1 MYLRL
6 QDAREQRLRVLTKNI
21 RSAHANKPKG
31 GSGQHGAWQ
40 NSEPYALDNSRALA
54 HVGPLALSLLHL
66 QKWGRSARSFS
77 HSCYPNKWVF
87 RTDEA
92 LVLAALEKPM
102 SLNCEDY

>member
-31 GSGQHGAWQ
+31 RSGQHGAWQ
-40 NSEPYALDNSRALA
+40 NSQPYTLVNSRALA
-54 HVGPLALSLLHL
+54 RVGPLAPRSLAFAEVGQGWAFLL
-66 QKWGRSARSFS
+66 PLMLPYR
-77 HSCYPNKWVF
+77 WVF
-87 RTDEA
+87 RADEP
-92 LVLAALEKPM
+92 LVLGALEKPL